1 MHVYLQ
7 QMPESSDAHTLIGAQ
22 MEPRRMLGQILVSD
36 E

>member
-7 QMPESSDAHTLIGAQ
+7 QIPESSDASTLIGVQ
-22 MEPRRMLGQILVSD
+22 MEPRWMLGQILVRD